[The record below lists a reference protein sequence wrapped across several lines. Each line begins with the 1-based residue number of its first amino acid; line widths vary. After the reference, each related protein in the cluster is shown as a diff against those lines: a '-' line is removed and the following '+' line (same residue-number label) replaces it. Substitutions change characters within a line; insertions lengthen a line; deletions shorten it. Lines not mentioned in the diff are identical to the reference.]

1 MLWVMDDRF
10 ETIVVGGRWLR
21 LGAAPMLFG
30 TSISLG
36 FLPKAIGNDD
46 YYQSEIVPLLEETCY
61 DCHDFE
67 SKKGGFSLDDYFTF
81 SEVSGDKE
89 QWFNVYK
96 NLQAHVMPP
105 PEKTPPT
112 LANRQKILD
121 WIKRDV
127 FEIDPHN
134 PDPGRVTHR
143 RLNRVEYENTLFD
156 LTGIRI
162 DTGDLLPNDDTGY
175 GFDNIADALSLSPL
189 ILEKYIKIAGDVI
202 SRSIPDES
210 YELPHQELES
220 DSFRDAFGDK
230 LTGSLPFAESH
241 QYETRFQVDASG
253 PYRVVAHLRTPSF
266 FNFDYGKAIF
276 DLQINGESLGPVEL
290 IHSPDSNR
298 RLNFDLPLTA
308 GDHKLELILKPN
320 YDPATVDSE
329 MKATIESITIEG
341 PLSEEH
347 KVPKPQY
354 ARFFPKGPAPDLTV
368 ARTAYLREIVERFA
382 YQAYRRP
389 PNAAMVDRLAAF
401 AESTIEY
408 ENQSFEKGIAKA
420 FTAIL
425 SSPFFLYR
433 SITPLPESN
442 EGGYPLIDEFSLAS
456 RLSYFFWS
464 TMPDETLLELAE
476 RGALRANLEEQV
488 ERMLLDDKAQAL
500 TDNFVGQWLQ
510 SRDIPLIGLNEREIL
525 RGDGIPDR
533 RFRLSGGVRR
543 AMQEETEMSFQH
555 VLDNN
560 LSLLELLDADY
571 TFLNKELAEFYKI
584 EGVEHSGMRKV
595 DLPDGSYRGG
605 ILTQATILGVTSNPT
620 RTSPVKRGLFI
631 LENILGTP
639 TPPAPPDVPE
649 IEEAE
654 KEFDENHQPSMREL
668 MAVHREKP
676 LCRSC
681 HERMDPLGLALENFN
696 AMGMWRDHQAGNPID
711 PSGTLI
717 TGESFNDIRDLK
729 RILANE
735 RRFDYYRVVTEKML
749 TYALGRGLEY
759 YDTHT
764 VDSLVAELEANDG
777 RIMTL
782 INGIIDSPAFQ
793 RTRSETPNPEKPTV
807 AAHNNL

>member
-1 MLWVMDDRF
+1 MDDRF
-10 ETIVVGGRWLR
+10 ETTVVEGFWPR
-21 LGAAPMLFG
+21 LGTLLPMIAVALA
-30 TSISLG
+30 SLG
-36 FLPKAIGNDD
+36 LLPRAFGDD
-46 YYQSEIVPLLEETCY
+46 AYYQSEIVPLLEETCY
-61 DCHDFE
+61 DCHDYE

-81 SEVSGDKE
+81 SEISGDKE
-89 QWFNVYK
+89 QWFKVYK
-96 NLQAHVMPP
+96 NLQAQVMPP

-112 LANRQKILD
+112 IANRQKMLD

-127 FEIDPHN
+127 FEIDPSN

-156 LTGIRI
+156 LTGVRI

-202 SRSIPDES
+202 SRSIPEEP
-210 YELPHQELES
+210 YELPYQELES
-220 DSFRDAFGDK
+220 GAFRDAFGEELK
-230 LTGSLPFAESH
+230 GSLSFAETH
-241 QYETRFQVDASG
+241 QYQTQFQVDASG
-253 PYRVVAHLRTPSF
+253 PYRIVAQLRAPSF

-276 DLQINGESLGPVEL
+276 ELQIDGESLGPVEL
-290 IHSPDSNR
+290 IHSPESNR
-298 RLNFDLPLTA
+298 RLSFDISLTA
-308 GDHKLELILKPN
+308 GDHKLELRLKPN
-320 YDPATVDSE
+320 YDATTIESE
-329 MKATIESITIEG
+329 MKATIETVTIEG
-341 PLSEEH
+341 PLGEEH
-347 KVPKPQY
+347 KVLKPQY
-354 ARFFPKGPAPDLTV
+354 ARFFPNGPAPDSLE
-368 ARTAYLREIVERFA
+368 ARAAYVGEVVERFA
-382 YQAYRRP
+382 YRAYRRP
-389 PNAAMVDRLAAF
+389 PSTAMVDRLAAF
-401 AESTIEY
+401 AESAIED
-408 ENQSFEKGIAKA
+408 ESQSFERGMAKA

-433 SITPLPESN
+433 SITPQSESR
-442 EGGYPLIDEFSLAS
+442 EGTHPPIDEFSLAS

-464 TMPDETLLELAE
+464 TMPDETLLELAA
-476 RGALRANLEEQV
+476 RGALRANLDEQV
-488 ERMLLDDKAQAL
+488 SRMLLDEKAEAL
-500 TDNFVGQWLQ
+500 ADNFVGQWLQ

-543 AMQEETEMSFQH
+543 AMQEETEMSFQYI
-555 VLDNN
+555 LDNN
-560 LSLLELLDADY
+560 LSLLELLEADY
-571 TFLNKELAEFYKI
+571 TFLNKELAEFYQI
-584 EGVEHSGMRKV
+584 EGVEHSEMRKV
-595 DLPDGSYRGG
+595 KLPSNSYRGG

-639 TPPAPPDVPE
+639 APPAPPDVPE
-649 IEEAE
+649 LEEAE

-696 AMGMWRDHQAGNPID
+696 AMGMWRDHQAGTPID

-782 INGIIDSPAFQ
+782 INGIVDSPAFQ
-793 RTRSETPNPEKPTV
+793 KTRSESPNADKPTV
-807 AAHNNL
+807 AAHNNNL